1 MTNIFK
7 KERKGKGLLYLIAIA
22 VLIAI
27 MSIAC
32 KNKPTA
38 LAEFIEEP
46 EAVNTTETLTPT
58 GQLSIDKTKAAFQY
72 DGNKF
77 ISKKYKDS
85 TTGTEFQYEISIT
98 ALNDAANG
106 TILTFTGY
114 EKGSKFSREYLFPGY
129 QPGRGDSYYQYN
141 EGGSGVLRLRS
152 GGGADTAKVRF
163 YNDSSN
169 LGWAQ
174 FQPANYGFTITLA
187 LNNATS

>member
-46 EAVNTTETLTPT
+46 EAVNTTETLTPVGPIT
-58 GQLSIDKTKAAFQY
+58 NIDKNKDASQY
-72 DGNKF
+72 DKLKF
-77 ISKKYKDS
+77 ASKEYKDA
-85 TTGTEFQYEISIT
+85 TTGTEFRYEILIT
-98 ALNDAANG
+98 KLTTAGLG

-114 EKGSKFSREYLFPGY
+114 EKGSKFSREYLFPGVN
-129 QPGRGDSYYQYN
+129 PGRGDSYYQYN

-152 GGGADTAKVRF
+152 GGGADTAKVKF
-163 YNDSSN
+163 YNTDSDTK
-169 LGWAQ
+169 GWAK
-174 FQPANYGFTITLA
+174 FQPVDYNFTILLA
-187 LNNATS
+187 LTNQ

>member
-46 EAVNTTETLTPT
+46 EAADTSEKLTPT
-58 GQLSIDKTKAAFQY
+58 RKITINKNEQATQY
-72 DGNKF
+72 DGLKF
-77 ISKKYKDS
+77 VSKTYKDA
-85 TTGTEFQYEISIT
+85 TTGTEFQYRISIT
-98 ALNDAANG
+98 KLTTAGGG
-106 TILTFTGY
+106 TTLTFTGY
-114 EKGSKFSREYLFPGY
+114 EKGNSFSREYLFPGY

-163 YNDSSN
+163 YNDSTD

-174 FQPANYGFTITLA
+174 FQPADYGFTIVLA
-187 LNNATS
+187 LTNQ